1 MLPHE
6 CLILRQYLFVSN
18 WYLFEERKGAREE
31 EEGRIHKRLK
41 TRSFYVKTNNITHSY
56 VYALTSL

>member
-41 TRSFYVKTNNITHSY
+41 TRSFYVKTIIIL
-56 VYALTSL
+56 LTVMFML